1 MTLVLLAVGLIA
13 AAIGLV
19 TIGFG
24 IPINAFSLG
33 NTLII
38 SGTIAVASGLI
49 LIGLA
54 LILGQLR
61 RIAEALKGKALARAP
76 SAVESTDAVAAAP
89 SRVMPAPLA
98 AQPSIPE
105 PQIPEPPRAPE
116 PRAPEPR
123 FPATASEPA
132 PGPLDWLRAK
142 SKPMTTPVPPA
153 PVPPAAFEPP
163 MVELTDEAPLSPRP
177 PQRAAMAPAAEP
189 ALEPKV
195 WSPSRDTAPQEP
207 RLAPRSE
214 QPMPRAMPSTMPQ
227 VEPPKEKERFDLV
240 WPDRGAASVQSEPK
254 VEIKREP
261 AIDMPLPPI
270 PARPRETRPAIE
282 KRMPEMLRKL
292 PAERG
297 PAILKSG
304 VIDGMPYTLYAD
316 GSIEAQ
322 LPQGMVK
329 FASVD
334 ALRAPSRKARL
345 ITSIQIQRR
354 LRKEPAL
361 SFVNYASSVTTNSS
375 PASSESCC

>member
-13 AAIGLV
+13 AAVGLV

-38 SGTIAVASGLI
+38 SGTIGVASGLI

-61 RIAEALKGKALARAP
+61 RIAQALKSNALTRGP
-76 SAVESTDAVAAAP
+76 IGVESAEAAAP
-89 SRVMPAPLA
+89 ASPRVTPMPTPAPA
-98 AQPSIPE
+98 AVQPSIPE
-105 PQIPEPPRAPE
+105 LHIPEPPRAPE

-123 FPATASEPA
+123 APEPRGPEPHFPATASEPA

-142 SKPMTTPVPPA
+142 SKPISGPASAPVTAAVPPTSM
-153 PVPPAAFEPP
+153 PPAASEPP

-177 PQRAAMAPAAEP
+177 PQRPAMPPAVEP

-195 WSPSRDTAPQEP
+195 WSPNRDAGSLEPRTAP
-207 RLAPRSE
+207 RAE
-214 QPMPRAMPSTMPQ
+214 QPMPRAMPSSAPQ

-240 WPDRGAASVQSEPK
+240 WPDRGTAPVQSEPK
-254 VEIKREP
+254 IEAKREP
-261 AIDMPLPPI
+261 ALDMPLPPI
-270 PARPRETRPAIE
+270 PARPRETRPTE
-282 KRMPEMLRKL
+282 RRMPDMVRK
-292 PAERG
+292 PAAERG

-334 ALRAPSRKARL
+334 ALRAHLEK
-345 ITSIQIQRR
+345 QG
-354 LRKEPAL
+354 
-361 SFVNYASSVTTNSS
+361 
-375 PASSESCC
+375 

>member
-61 RIAEALKGKALARAP
+61 RIAEVLRGKALARAP
-76 SAVESTDAVAAAP
+76 SAVEATEADPPASA
-89 SRVMPAPLA
+89 RVMPAPA
-98 AQPSIPE
+98 AIQPQIPD
-105 PQIPEPPRAPE
+105 PQIPEPPRVPE

-123 FPATASEPA
+123 FPATATEPV

-142 SKPMTTPVPPA
+142 SKPMTTAMPSA
-153 PVPPAAFEPP
+153 PVPPAALEPP

-177 PQRAAMAPAAEP
+177 PQRPAMPPGVEP
-189 ALEPKV
+189 EV
-195 WSPSRDTAPQEP
+195 WSPSRDSGSLEP

-214 QPMPRAMPSTMPQ
+214 QPMPRATPQ

-240 WPDRGAASVQSEPK
+240 WPDRGAAPVQNEPK

-270 PARPRETRPAIE
+270 PARPRETRPATE
-282 KRMPEMLRKL
+282 RRMPEMPRK
-292 PAERG
+292 PAAERG

-334 ALRAPSRKARL
+334 ALRAHLEK
-345 ITSIQIQRR
+345 QG
-354 LRKEPAL
+354 
-361 SFVNYASSVTTNSS
+361 
-375 PASSESCC
+375 

>member
-61 RIAEALKGKALARAP
+61 RIAEALKGKAPARVP
-76 SAVESTDAVAAAP
+76 IAVESTEAVPPPA
-89 SRVMPAPLA
+89 RVMPAPVA
-98 AQPSIPE
+98 AHPPIPE

-177 PQRAAMAPAAEP
+177 PQRSAMPPAAEP

-195 WSPSRDTAPQEP
+195 WSPSRDVGSLEP
-207 RLAPRSE
+207 RLAPRTE
-214 QPMPRAMPSTMPQ
+214 QPVPRAMPQ
-227 VEPPKEKERFDLV
+227 VEPPQEKERFDLV
-240 WPDRGAASVQSEPK
+240 WPDRGAAPVQSEPK
-254 VEIKREP
+254 VETKREP
-261 AIDMPLPPI
+261 AVDMPLPPI
-270 PARPRETRPAIE
+270 PARPREMRPATE
-282 KRMPEMLRKL
+282 KRMPEMPRK
-292 PAERG
+292 PAAERG

-334 ALRAPSRKARL
+334 ALRAHLEK
-345 ITSIQIQRR
+345 QG
-354 LRKEPAL
+354 
-361 SFVNYASSVTTNSS
+361 
-375 PASSESCC
+375 

>member
-1 MTLVLLAVGLIA
+1 MTIVLLAVGLMA

-38 SGTIAVASGLI
+38 SGTVAVASGLI

-61 RIAEALKGKALARAP
+61 RIAEALRGKASARTAV
-76 SAVESTDAVAAAP
+76 AVESTEVVAAPAP
-89 SRVMPAPLA
+89 RAMPAPVVS
-98 AQPSIPE
+98 QPSVPE
-105 PQIPEPPRAPE
+105 PQIPAPPRAPE
-116 PRAPEPR
+116 PRAPEPH
-123 FPATASEPA
+123 FPATASEPP

-177 PQRAAMAPAAEP
+177 PQRPAMPPTVEP

-195 WSPSRDTAPQEP
+195 WSPSRDTGSQEP

-214 QPMPRAMPSTMPQ
+214 QPMPRATPQ

-240 WPDRGAASVQSEPK
+240 WPDRGPAPAQSEPR
-254 VEIKREP
+254 VEAKIETKREP
-261 AIDMPLPPI
+261 AIDMPMPPI
-270 PARPRETRPAIE
+270 PARPRETRSAAE
-282 KRMPEMLRKL
+282 KRMPEMLRK
-292 PAERG
+292 PAAERG

-334 ALRAPSRKARL
+334 ALRAHLEK
-345 ITSIQIQRR
+345 QG
-354 LRKEPAL
+354 
-361 SFVNYASSVTTNSS
+361 
-375 PASSESCC
+375 

>member
-49 LIGLA
+49 LIALA

-61 RIAEALKGKALARAP
+61 RIAQVLRGRALARAP
-76 SAVESTDAVAAAP
+76 SAVEST
-89 SRVMPAPLA
+89 
-98 AQPSIPE
+98 E
-105 PQIPEPPRAPE
+105 PV
-116 PRAPEPR
+116 
-123 FPATASEPA
+123 

-142 SKPMTTPVPPA
+142 SKPMTTAMPSA
-153 PVPPAAFEPP
+153 PVPPAALEPP

-177 PQRAAMAPAAEP
+177 PQRPAMPPGVEP
-189 ALEPKV
+189 EV
-195 WSPSRDTAPQEP
+195 WSPSRDSGSLEP

-214 QPMPRAMPSTMPQ
+214 QPMPRATPQ

-240 WPDRGAASVQSEPK
+240 WPDRGAAPVQNEPK

-270 PARPRETRPAIE
+270 PARPRETRPATE
-282 KRMPEMLRKL
+282 RRMPEMPRK
-292 PAERG
+292 P
-297 PAILKSG
+297 P
-304 VIDGMPYTLYAD
+304 
-316 GSIEAQ
+316 
-322 LPQGMVK
+322 
-329 FASVD
+329 
-334 ALRAPSRKARL
+334 
-345 ITSIQIQRR
+345 
-354 LRKEPAL
+354 
-361 SFVNYASSVTTNSS
+361 
-375 PASSESCC
+375 

>member
-54 LILGQLR
+54 LILSQLR
-61 RIAEALKGKALARAP
+61 RIAEAIKINAVARAAI
-76 SAVESTDAVAAAP
+76 AVESFDAAP
-89 SRVMPAPLA
+89 TVAPRVIPAPVA

-105 PQIPEPPRAPE
+105 PQIPEPPRPPE

-123 FPATASEPA
+123 FPATANEPA

-142 SKPMTTPVPPA
+142 SKPMAMSAPSAPEPPWVP
-153 PVPPAAFEPP
+153 EPP

-177 PQRAAMAPAAEP
+177 PQRPAMPPAVEP
-189 ALEPKV
+189 VVEPKV
-195 WSPSRDTAPQEP
+195 WSPSRDAGSLES
-207 RLAPRSE
+207 RLAPRIE
-214 QPMPRAMPSTMPQ
+214 QPAPRAMPQ

-240 WPDRGAASVQSEPK
+240 WPDRGAAPVHSEPK
-254 VEIKREP
+254 GDIKREP
-261 AIDMPLPPI
+261 AIEMPLPPI
-270 PARPRETRPAIE
+270 PARPRETRPTAE
-282 KRMPEMLRKL
+282 KRMPDLLRK
-292 PAERG
+292 PAAERG

-334 ALRAPSRKARL
+334 ALRAHLEK
-345 ITSIQIQRR
+345 QG
-354 LRKEPAL
+354 
-361 SFVNYASSVTTNSS
+361 
-375 PASSESCC
+375 

>member
-1 MTLVLLAVGLIA
+1 MWLPPAYWLGDGNPMTLVLLAVGLIA

-54 LILGQLR
+54 VILGQLR
-61 RIAEALKGKALARAP
+61 RIAEVLRGKALARAP
-76 SAVESTDAVAAAP
+76 SAIESSEAVTPASP
-89 SRVMPAPLA
+89 RVMPATA
-98 AQPSIPE
+98 AIQPSIPE

-123 FPATASEPA
+123 FPATATEPA

-142 SKPMTTPVPPA
+142 SKPMTTPGPSA
-153 PVPPAAFEPP
+153 PMPPAALEPP

-177 PQRAAMAPAAEP
+177 PQRPAMPPAVEP

-195 WSPSRDTAPQEP
+195 WSPSRDSGSLEP
-207 RLAPRSE
+207 RLAPRSQ
-214 QPMPRAMPSTMPQ
+214 QPMPRATPQ
-227 VEPPKEKERFDLV
+227 VKPPKEKERFDLV
-240 WPDRGAASVQSEPK
+240 WPDRGAAPVQSEPK

-270 PARPRETRPAIE
+270 PVRPRETRPATE
-282 KRMPEMLRKL
+282 RRMPEMPRK
-292 PAERG
+292 PAAERG

-334 ALRAPSRKARL
+334 ALRAHLEK
-345 ITSIQIQRR
+345 QG
-354 LRKEPAL
+354 
-361 SFVNYASSVTTNSS
+361 
-375 PASSESCC
+375 